1 MGNTLINIVQQLLKR
16 NRIPFDK
23 EELAFQIQSHPS
35 YPSLHAITG
44 VLDHFNI
51 ENVAADVPVNSETLE
66 QLPSCYIVQVNDSTG
81 QNLTV
86 VEKKKSDYIL
96 YTTEGKKEK
105 ISEEEFLK
113 KFTGII
119 VAVEKTD
126 TIQTSKKTSKIPQY
140 VGFGIISMLAV
151 FLVLKTTG
159 SVFSISH
166 LLLSIVGI
174 VVSVAIVKQELGLQ
188 TSIGDAFCSGADD
201 KKDCDAVLTSKGA
214 EIIKGYKLSDFSI
227 LYFSTLTLL
236 TFLEIATPAVSYT
249 ISLVA
254 IPITLYSIYYQYAV
268 VKKWCLLCLS
278 IVGLLWVQ
286 ALIPVLTNTYISS
299 FVPSDYVVL
308 AIIGT
313 STWLGW
319 SYVKPL
325 ISEVTELRKE
335 KIEGVKFKR
344 NYTLFE
350 GMLNKSPQRNTT
362 FDKNQEIVFG
372 NPTSNLEIVVVTNPF
387 CGHCK
392 PVHKQVDEILHKY
405 NDSVKIRIR
414 FNINTEDK
422 SGNAVKITS
431 RLLELYNNNKQKECL
446 EAMSEIYEDGNVD
459 LWLKKWGATN
469 NSDYFLSE
477 LEREKEWCKNNAINF
492 TPEILINGRSFPKE
506 YNRSDLIFFIEEL
519 EENSQTIMSKI

>member
-1 MGNTLINIVQQLLKR
+1 MKNSLINIVQQLLKK
-16 NRIPFDK
+16 NKISFDK
-23 EELAFQIQSHPS
+23 EELSFQMQSHPS

-51 ENVAADVPVNSETLE
+51 ENVAAEVPVNSDTLA
-66 QLPSCYIVQVNDSTG
+66 QLPSCYIVQVNDSNG
-81 QNLTV
+81 LNLTI
-86 VEKKKSDYIL
+86 VERKKNEYIF
-96 YTTEGKKEK
+96 YTIEGKKEK
-105 ISEEEFLK
+105 ISEAEFLK
-113 KFTGII
+113 RFTGII

-140 VGFGIISMLAV
+140 IGLGILSC
-151 FLVLKTTG
+151 LVAFVILKAPN
-159 SVFSISH
+159 SVFSFSH

-174 VVSVAIVKQELGLQ
+174 VVSIAIVKQELGIQ
-188 TSIGDAFCSGADD
+188 TSIGDAFCSGADE

-214 EIIKGYKLSDFSI
+214 EILKGYKLSDFSI
-227 LYFSTLTLL
+227 LYFSTLALL
-236 TFLEIATPAVSYT
+236 TFVELATPALAYS

-254 IPITLYSIYYQYAV
+254 IPVTLYSIYYQYAV

-278 IVGLLWVQ
+278 IVGLLWLQ
-286 ALIPVLTNTYISS
+286 ALIPVITNIYISS
-299 FVPSDYVVL
+299 FIPTDYVVL

-313 STWLGW
+313 SIWVGW
-319 SYVKPL
+319 SYIKPL
-325 ISEVTELRKE
+325 ITEVTELRKE
-335 KIEGVKFKR
+335 KIEGVKFRR
-344 NYTLFE
+344 NFTLFE
-350 GMLNKSPQRNTT
+350 GMLNKSPQIDTAI
-362 FDKNQEIVFG
+362 DKNQEIVFG

-405 NDSVKIRIR
+405 NNSVKIRIR

-422 SGNAVKITS
+422 NGSAAKVTS
-431 RLLELYNNNKQKECL
+431 RLLELYNNNKKEECL

-459 LWLKKWGATN
+459 EWVKKWGATN
-469 NSDYFLSE
+469 NSDYFLAE
-477 LEREKEWCKNNAINF
+477 LEREKEWCKENAINF

-519 EENSQTIMSKI
+519 EENSQITISKV

>member
-1 MGNTLINIVQQLLKR
+1 MKDTLVYLVSVLLEQNK
-16 NRIPFDK
+16 IKIDK
-23 EELAFQIQSHPS
+23 EEFTFQIKSHPS
-35 YPSLHAITG
+35 YPSLHSITG

-51 ENVAADVPVNSETLE
+51 ENVAADVPVNSEALDL
-66 QLPSCYIVQVNDSTG
+66 LPISYIAQVNDSTG
-81 QNLTV
+81 QNLIV

-96 YTTEGKKEK
+96 YTTEGKKAK
-105 ISEEEFLK
+105 VSKEEFLK
-113 KFTGII
+113 RFTGII

-126 TIQTSKKTSKIPQY
+126 TIQTSEKTSETTQY
-140 VGFGIISMLAV
+140 VGFGMVSLLAAFII
-151 FLVLKTTG
+151 FKTTG
-159 SVFSISH
+159 SIFSISH

-214 EIIKGYKLSDFSI
+214 ELIKGYKLSDFSI

-236 TFLEIATPAVSYT
+236 TFVEITTPALAYT

-254 IPITLYSIYYQYAV
+254 IPVTLYSIYYQYAV

-278 IVGLLWVQ
+278 IVGLLWLQ
-286 ALIPVLTNTYISS
+286 ALIPVLTSTYISS
-299 FVPSDYVVL
+299 FVPTDFIAV

-313 STWLGW
+313 SIWLGW
-319 SYVKPL
+319 SYIKPL
-325 ISEVTELRKE
+325 IAEVAELRKE

-344 NYTLFE
+344 NFTLFE
-350 GMLNKSPQRNTT
+350 GMLHKSPQLDTT
-362 FDKNQEIVFG
+362 IDKNQEIVFG

-405 NDSVKIRIR
+405 NNIVKIRVR
-414 FNINTEDK
+414 FNINTEDVN
-422 SGNAVKITS
+422 GNAVKVTS
-431 RLLELYNNNKQKECL
+431 RLLELYNNNKQEKCL
-446 EAMSEIYEDGNVD
+446 EAMSHIYEEGNVAS
-459 LWLKKWGATN
+459 WLKKWGESKN
-469 NSDYFLSE
+469 NDYYLIE
-477 LEREKEWCKNNAINF
+477 LEREKKWCKNNAINF

-519 EENSQTIMSKI
+519 EEN